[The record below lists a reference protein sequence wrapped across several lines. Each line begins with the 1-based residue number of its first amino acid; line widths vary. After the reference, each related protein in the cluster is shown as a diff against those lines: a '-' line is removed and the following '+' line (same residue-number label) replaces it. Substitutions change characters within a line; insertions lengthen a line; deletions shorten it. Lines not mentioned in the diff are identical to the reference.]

1 MDIVD
6 FGKRLDG
13 EVMEEQRTYS
23 IGEVAN
29 ALGLPASTI
38 RYYDGKGLLPAVER
52 SEGGVRRFSEADLD
66 WLRMIE
72 HLKMSGMTIAEIQEF
87 TALYQLGDASIEQR
101 RALVHGRRDQIVQQM
116 KELQDT
122 LDFITYKCWYYDTAA
137 EAGTCDVPREMPEDE
152 MPPEIAA
159 ILQKCHIHSRR

>member
-1 MDIVD
+1 
-6 FGKRLDG
+6 
-13 EVMEEQRTYS
+13 MEEQRAYS

-29 ALGLPASTI
+29 TLGLPASTI
-38 RYYDGKGLLPAVER
+38 RYYDGKGLLPGVER

-72 HLKMSGMTIAEIQEF
+72 HLKMSGMTIAEIREF

-159 ILQKCHIHSRR
+159 ILRRCQIHARH